1 MNNNQHAQCLM
12 NTRVKESDVKLRL
25 ENVVQ
30 PDNYKCFVI
39 FRSIIAK
46 MTKHIHKK
54 SLLFYWASI
63 ILAVATADMEDFF
76 PNIKGN
82 LTKISWAHAVNN
94 QSHLAAVLNDSAI
107 MMIEAD
113 VRVGTV
119 GNDTS
124 VIPIMAHDGNTS
136 DLALSDFLSKVA
148 EFNQLHSNETDRKG
162 VKLDFKLIDAFRK
175 SAHILT
181 EYFNNAAFPI
191 WLNADILKGESSSNE
206 TLPEPVNAT
215 EFLKLAN
222 DNFPNATLS
231 LGWTTTV
238 RAVLAAKSVDILAD
252 LVSSYQKST
261 ITIWSAVND
270 KDIDIEGLRSLIRK
284 VGVKKTYI
292 DVPDSLLS
300 QLHLN
305 TINGVGKTIRLS
317 CITVI
322 VIALFSV
329 LLNM

>member
-1 MNNNQHAQCLM
+1 
-12 NTRVKESDVKLRL
+12 
-25 ENVVQ
+25 
-30 PDNYKCFVI
+30 
-39 FRSIIAK
+39 

-191 WLNADILKGESSSNE
+191 WLNADILKGESSNNE
-206 TLPEPVNAT
+206 SLPEPVNAT

-231 LGWTTTV
+231 LGWTTTGDINFPYTKNQTESMISQLHAYNFTSITFPV

-284 VGVKKTYI
+284 VGLKKTYI

-322 VIALFSV
+322 VITLFSV

>member
-1 MNNNQHAQCLM
+1 MLHSC
-12 NTRVKESDVKLRL
+12 K
-25 ENVVQ
+25 
-30 PDNYKCFVI
+30 
-39 FRSIIAK
+39 RSIKAK

-191 WLNADILKGESSSNE
+191 WLNADILKGESSNNE
-206 TLPEPVNAT
+206 SLPEPVNAT

-231 LGWTTTV
+231 LGWTTTGDINFPYTKNQTESMISQLHAYNFTSITFPV

-284 VGVKKTYI
+284 VGLKKTYI

-322 VIALFSV
+322 VITLFSV